1 MLQIKYARIAELN
14 KMFKHN
20 KINALKNVFFFQNV
34 LGDIHFQLLPEN
46 FYIEIK
52 NSSNKFYI
60 HIQNVSLCEYYLIKE
75 WWSYKVHVA
84 NTCHTS
90 FLLKKMRYNERAG
103 REKRAKKEQED
114 LIRGKVRFVFIP
126 LVHTMGY
133 TPRFHPPNGIL
144 GREKVCRVTVYCELV
159 PPSFCFVQDSP
170 TTRLTP
176 MPWTRVSSFSGI

>member
-20 KINALKNVFFFQNV
+20 KINALKNV

-75 WWSYKVHVA
+75 W
-84 NTCHTS
+84 
-90 FLLKKMRYNERAG
+90 
-103 REKRAKKEQED
+103 
-114 LIRGKVRFVFIP
+114 
-126 LVHTMGY
+126 
-133 TPRFHPPNGIL
+133 
-144 GREKVCRVTVYCELV
+144 
-159 PPSFCFVQDSP
+159 
-170 TTRLTP
+170 
-176 MPWTRVSSFSGI
+176 

>member
-1 MLQIKYARIAELN
+1 M
-14 KMFKHN
+14 
-20 KINALKNVFFFQNV
+20 NAILLKN
-34 LGDIHFQLLPEN
+34 GDRIRCTWRTPVIHRF
-46 FYIEIK
+46 
-52 NSSNKFYI
+52 SSRKCDI
-60 HIQNVSLCEYYLIKE
+60 MKE
-75 WWSYKVHVA
+75 PA
-84 NTCHTS
+84 
-90 FLLKKMRYNERAG
+90 ERSA
-103 REKRAKKEQED
+103 RRTKERTMEQED

-176 MPWTRVSSFSGI
+176 MPRTRVSSFSGI